1 LKIEALLSC
10 SEIKIKTTLSFQ
22 SKSILKANLLNIIY
36 WMFFYY
42 YILSMEAATL
52 VFYLKAFMGCFVLIP
67 FGVIGF
73 MAYKL
78 ITSRHGNRV
87 TAGKAESQKI
97 QKKSK

>member
-1 LKIEALLSC
+1 
-10 SEIKIKTTLSFQ
+10 
-22 SKSILKANLLNIIY
+22 
-36 WMFFYY
+36 
-42 YILSMEAATL
+42 MEAATL

-87 TAGKAESQKI
+87 TAEKAESKKI